1 MIVDS
6 NNVIPPNTVTGYD
19 PKADRERYYFDENSG
34 IVVIPMPPLKLRKD
48 LELPK
53 SMNVEIP

>member
-1 MIVDS
+1 
-6 NNVIPPNTVTGYD
+6 VIGYD
-19 PKADRERYYFDENSG
+19 PKADRERYYLDESSG
-34 IVVIPMPPLKLRKD
+34 IAVIPMPPLKLRKD